1 MCPPLT
7 ETYAVPQSS
16 ISSECH
22 LHTSY
27 RLSHNLIFTC
37 ISIGTVTCQA
47 GTELLVSH
55 AITLPSS
62 VPPST
67 NPPGV
72 MEAARAQTPDSD
84 SEHSVSGKHELLLQ
98 GCRPSASLRAQ
109 HICCQRVICLT
120 VCSLAVLLATMNVLL
135 LASELFAFSW
145 LLPR

>member
-1 MCPPLT
+1 M
-7 ETYAVPQSS
+7 
-16 ISSECH
+16 
-22 LHTSY
+22 
-27 RLSHNLIFTC
+27 IFTC
-37 ISIGTVTCQA
+37 ISIGRVTCQA

-67 NPPGV
+67 NPPGA

-84 SEHSVSGKHELLLQ
+84 SEHSVSGKLELLLQ

-109 HICCQRVICLT
+109 HICCQSIICLT
-120 VCSLAVLLATMNVLL
+120 ACSLVILLATVSVLL

-145 LLPR
+145 LLPWRLCMHSSMLASRVSCRCC